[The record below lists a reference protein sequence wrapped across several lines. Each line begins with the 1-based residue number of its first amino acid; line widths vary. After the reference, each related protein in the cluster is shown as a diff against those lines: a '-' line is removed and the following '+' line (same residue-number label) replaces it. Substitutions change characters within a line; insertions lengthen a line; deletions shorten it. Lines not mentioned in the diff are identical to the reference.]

1 MGAGTV
7 RLSGPTIL
15 RKSALFD
22 ILQGGLLLRFH
33 TLVLACLLLT
43 GCGQQLAPKASIE
56 GGESAKKKVLKMN
69 DEHQEKLE
77 QLTLPGSE

>member
-1 MGAGTV
+1 M
-7 RLSGPTIL
+7 
-15 RKSALFD
+15 
-22 ILQGGLLLRFH
+22 RFH
-33 TLVLACLLLT
+33 TLVLACLLIT
-43 GCGQQLAPKASIE
+43 GCGQQFAPKASIE